1 MIIKDHTQ
9 DKVRLNHLGVIMTL
23 LDNKDNYFSYCANG
37 LIVDNMDYERGI
49 SRCHREFKF
58 DENGLLYASIFY
70 ELEDM
75 ERYNKTLLGYG
86 YHIDEDNEESEDFE

>member
-1 MIIKDHTQ
+1 MIIKDHTNDQ
-9 DKVRLNHLGVIMTL
+9 VRLNHLGVIMTL
-23 LDNKDNYFSYCANG
+23 LDNKDNYFSYGGNG

-70 ELEDM
+70 EAEDM
-75 ERYNKTLLGYG
+75 VRYNKTLLGYG
-86 YHIDEDNEESEDFE
+86 DHNEKSEDFEE